1 MPSFSSFG
9 CFLANRDGAGGG
21 ASLFCRWDSW
31 WIVCRAAEVQSRFNK
46 YVRRITRF
54 ASEWSSSSLTCRG
67 GEKRRRRYS
76 AVERFVLQE
85 GDHHV
90 VDKIAAAFSG
100 QDGGRISTSMA
111 EALAIWRQSSAS
123 RSGQVIRSRL
133 RRDCWRPIVRRQ
145 GETEC
150 STGLRSRR
158 SRAWR
163 SPVTGGGVDIGLDCF
178 SILSSK
184 VCFVKMQGLSSN
196 FRSSWAIDVKGL
208 CKFCTRPPVL

>member
-1 MPSFSSFG
+1 M
-9 CFLANRDGAGGG
+9 
-21 ASLFCRWDSW
+21 FCRWDSW
-31 WIVCRAAEVQSRFNK
+31 WIVCRDAEAQSRFNK
-46 YVRRITRF
+46 SVRRITRF
-54 ASEWSSSSLTCRG
+54 ASEWSSSSLACRG
-67 GEKRRRRYS
+67 GGKRMRRCS
-76 AVERFVLQE
+76 ALERFVLQD

-100 QDGGRISTSMA
+100 HDGGRTSTSMA
-111 EALAIWRQSSAS
+111 EALAIWRQISAS

-163 SPVTGGGVDIGLDCF
+163 SPAAGGRVDIGLDCS
-178 SILSSK
+178 SILSSR
-184 VCFVKMQGLSSN
+184 VCCVKLQGLSSN

-208 CKFCTRPPVL
+208 